1 MKYIIYLFSF
11 GFYKESGPVFIQIGG
26 EGTASPR
33 FLYDGA
39 WIKWAIKNK
48 AALFILEHRYY
59 GLSRPTPDLRTQ
71 NLQGL
76 SSRYN

>member
-1 MKYIIYLFSF
+1 M
-11 GFYKESGPVFIQIGG
+11 FIQIGG
-26 EGTASPR
+26 EGTASPG

-59 GLSRPTPDLRTQ
+59 GLSRPTPDLRTK
-71 NLQGL
+71 NLQWL